1 MKPFTLFFG
10 VPTLRSS
17 RPKVDYS
24 KWLGPDWKPSYEGAT
39 ILVSN
44 HQSWYD
50 IFLTFFFTRPMPG
63 FIAKKSIKNIPSVGL
78 VSTAIGSLF
87 MDRRDKSDKN
97 KLFDMIRE
105 RQEAVE

>member
-1 MKPFTLFFG
+1 
-10 VPTLRSS
+10 
-17 RPKVDYS
+17 
-24 KWLGPDWKPSYEGAT
+24 
-39 ILVSN
+39 
-44 HQSWYD
+44 
-50 IFLTFFFTRPMPG
+50 MPG